1 MRVLV
6 GVLTQL
12 RNMYTV
18 HLILYLC
25 LLIYCDNQLVLTHRQ
40 WPWMTDY
47 NVVFL
52 DFAKAFDR
60 ISHVIILQKLC
71 NSGIFGSLL
80 NWCRDYLTERYQR
93 VVMEG

>member
-6 GVLTQL
+6 GVLMRL

-25 LLIYCDNQLVLTHRQ
+25 RLIYCNSQLVLTHRQ
-40 WPWMTDY
+40 CKKALDDGLQ
-47 NVVFL
+47 VDVAFL
-52 DFAKAFDR
+52 DFSKAFDR
-60 ISHVIILQKLC
+60 VSHVIILQKLC

-80 NWCRDYLTERYQR
+80 NWCRD
-93 VVMEG
+93 